1 MKTKQLV
8 LAIPEEL
15 HKDFKR
21 MSVEVEKSMVSM
33 LIESIEEMINNY
45 KENEKKKSTSN
56 IVDSIKE

>member
-21 MSVEVEKSMVSM
+21 LSVEVEKSMVSM

-45 KENEKKKSTSN
+45 KENEKEKTN
-56 IVDSIKE
+56 E

>member
-33 LIESIEEMINNY
+33 LIENIEKMINDY
-45 KENEKKKSTSN
+45 KENEKKSKSN